1 MEQTA
6 VNRKAIAPA
15 FAIGALALAVNQDAL
30 AQTPIR
36 IGASLS
42 LTGNLAELGQTFD
55 RGYRVCVKQ
64 ANERGGVLGRKI
76 ELSVEDDKSDGPTA
90 AALYEKIIAK
100 DKVDAIF
107 SPYSSAITEAKAD
120 INEKHRMPM
129 VAAGAA
135 TRSIYKK
142 GRKYIFMVFSPAEA
156 YLEGLV
162 DQADK
167 KGLKTIA
174 VIYEDSIFHT
184 AIAQGVIELAKKR
197 GLQVVVAE
205 PYLLKTTDFTA
216 MLKRIKAANPDVV
229 AATSYFN
236 DAVAIV
242 RQMKE
247 TGVEPRM
254 AGVTA
259 GGDLPKFY
267 EVLGKSA
274 EYIYGA
280 TQWEPELARVRA
292 GGVIPV
298 TRLYPGAREFV
309 EDHEKLFPGAD
320 LSYQTAAAFGGC
332 QILLDSIRRVGSLDK
347 EKIRTAI
354 LKFDGYTAFGA
365 FRVDQD
371 GIQIAHKMLMFQW
384 QDGKKV
390 IVWPAELSSV
400 AMRFPTPPWN
410 KRP

>member
-1 MEQTA
+1 MKQTSLGA
-6 VNRKAIAPA
+6 AIAGGA
-15 FAIGALALAVNQDAL
+15 VALAACVGAQ

-42 LTGNLAELGQTFD
+42 LTGNFAELGQTFD

-64 ANERGGVLGRKI
+64 ANERGGVLGRKL
-76 ELSVEDDKSDGPTA
+76 ELTVEDDKSDGVTA
-90 AALYEKIIAK
+90 AAIYERLIAK
-100 DKVDAIF
+100 DKVDLIF
-107 SPYSSAITEAKAD
+107 SPYSSGITEVVAD
-120 INEKHRMPM
+120 VTEKHRMPM

-135 TRSIYKK
+135 TRAIYKK
-142 GRKYIFMVFSPAEA
+142 GRKHIFMVFSPAET

-162 DQADK
+162 DHADK

-174 VIYEDSIFHT
+174 LLHEASDFHT
-184 AIAQGVIELAKKR
+184 SIAQAVIDMAKKR
-197 GLQVVVAE
+197 GMQVVATE
-205 PYLLKTTDFTA
+205 PYPLKTADFSA
-216 MLKRIKAANPDVV
+216 ALKRIKAANPDVV
-229 AATSYFN
+229 ATTSYFN

-247 TGVEPRM
+247 QGVEPRM
-254 AGVTA
+254 AAVTA

-274 EYIYGA
+274 EFVYGA
-280 TQWEPELARVRA
+280 TQWESELVRVRA

-309 EDHEKLFPGAD
+309 EDHEKQFPGAG

-332 QILLDSIRRVGSLDK
+332 QILLDAIRRAGSLDRD
-347 EKIRTAI
+347 KIRSEI
-354 LKFDGYTAFGA
+354 QKFDGYTAFGA

-390 IVWPAELSSV
+390 IVWPPELSAV
-400 AMRFPTPPWN
+400 PARFPTPPWS

>member
-1 MEQTA
+1 MMRKSVAA
-6 VNRKAIAPA
+6 VFAGIAVSLV
-15 FAIGALALAVNQDAL
+15 FSHI
-30 AQTPIR
+30 AQAQAPIR

-42 LTGNLAELGQTFD
+42 LTGTYAELGQTFD

-76 ELSVEDDKSDGPTA
+76 ELSVEDDKSEGATA
-90 AALYEKIIAK
+90 ASIYEKLIAK
-100 DKVDAIF
+100 DKVDAVF
-107 SPYSSAITEAKAD
+107 SPYSSGITESVAD
-120 INEKHRMPM
+120 VTEKHRMPM

-142 GRKYIFMVFSPAEA
+142 GRKYIFMVFTPAEA

-162 DQADK
+162 DQAEK

-174 VIYEDSIFHT
+174 VLYEDSGFHT
-184 AIAQGVIELAKKR
+184 AIVQGMIDLAKKR
-197 GLQVVVAE
+197 GMQVVVAE
-205 PYLLKTTDFTA
+205 PYPPKTTDFSTI
-216 MLKRIKAANPDVV
+216 LKKIKAANPDVV

-247 TGVEPRM
+247 VGVEPRM

-267 EVLGKSA
+267 EALGKSA
-274 EYIYGA
+274 EFVYGA
-280 TQWEPELARVRA
+280 TQWEPELVRVRA

-309 EDHEKLFPGAD
+309 EDHEKQFPGAD

-332 QILLDSIRRVGSLDK
+332 QILLEGIRRAGSLDR
-347 EKIRTAI
+347 EKVRAAI

-384 QDGKKV
+384 QDGKKI
-390 IVWPAELSSV
+390 IVWPTELSSV
-400 AMRFPTPPWN
+400 AARFPMPPWS

>member
-1 MEQTA
+1 MRTVVA
-6 VNRKAIAPA
+6 FFIATLSL
-15 FAIGALALAVNQDAL
+15 GLAGIAQ

-42 LTGNLAELGQTFD
+42 LTGSYAELGKTFD

-64 ANERGGVLGRKI
+64 ANDKGGVLGRKI
-76 ELSVEDDKSDGPTA
+76 DLSVEDDKSEPATA
-90 AALYEKIIAK
+90 AAIYEKLIAK
-100 DKVDAIF
+100 DKVDAVF
-107 SPYSSAITEAKAD
+107 SPYSSGITEGMAD
-120 INEKHRMPM
+120 VTERHRMPM

-142 GRKYIFMVFSPAEA
+142 GRKFVFMVFTPAEA

-162 DQADK
+162 DAAAK
-167 KGLKTIA
+167 RGLKTVA

-184 AIAQGVIELAKKR
+184 AIAQGMIALAKKH
-197 GLQVVVAE
+197 GLQVVIAE
-205 PYLLKTTDFTA
+205 GYPVKTTDFSA
-216 MLKRIKAANPDVV
+216 LLNKIKAANPDVV

-236 DAVAIV
+236 DAIAIV

-247 TGVEPRM
+247 AGVDPRM

-274 EYIYGA
+274 EFIYGA
-280 TQWEPELARVRA
+280 TQWEPELVRLRA
-292 GGVIPV
+292 GGVIPIA
-298 TRLYPGAREFV
+298 RSYPGAREFI

-320 LSYQTAAAFGGC
+320 MSYQSAAAFGGC
-332 QILLDSIRRVGSLDK
+332 QILLDAIRRAGSLDRDQVRA
-347 EKIRTAI
+347 EIV
-354 LKFDGYTAFGA
+354 KFDGNTAFGA
-365 FRVDQD
+365 FRVDAE

-384 QDGKKV
+384 QDGKKA
-390 IVWPAELSSV
+390 IVWPEGLAAV
-400 AMRFPTPPWN
+400 AARFPTPPWS

>member
-1 MEQTA
+1 MKRTSILA
-6 VNRKAIAPA
+6 AIAA
-15 FAIGALALAVNQDAL
+15 SAMTLVAGQTVQ

-42 LTGNLAELGQTFD
+42 LTGQFAELGQTFD

-76 ELSVEDDKSDGPTA
+76 ELSVEDDKSDGVTA
-90 AALYEKIIAK
+90 AAIYERLIAK
-100 DKVDAIF
+100 DNVDAIF
-107 SPYSSAITEAKAD
+107 SPYSSGITEVVAD
-120 INEKHRMPM
+120 VTEKHRMPM

-135 TRSIYKK
+135 TRAIYKK
-142 GRKYIFMVFSPAEA
+142 GRKFIFMVFSPAEA

-167 KGLKTIA
+167 RGLKTIA
-174 VIYEDSIFHT
+174 VLHEGSDFHT
-184 AIAQGVIELAKKR
+184 SIAQAGIDLAKKR
-197 GLQVVVAE
+197 GMQVVATESYPV
-205 PYLLKTTDFTA
+205 KTTDFSA
-216 MLKRIKAANPDVV
+216 ALKKIKAANPDVV
-229 AATSYFN
+229 ATTSYFN

-247 TGVEPRM
+247 QGVEPRM
-254 AGVTA
+254 IGVTA

-274 EYIYGA
+274 EFVYGA
-280 TQWEPELARVRA
+280 TQWESELVRVRA

-309 EDHEKLFPGAD
+309 EDHEKQFPGAG

-332 QILLDSIRRVGSLDK
+332 QILLDAIRRAGSFDR
-347 EKIRTAI
+347 EKMRAEIQ
-354 LKFDGYTAFGA
+354 KFDGYTAFGA
-365 FRVDQD
+365 FRVSPD

-400 AMRFPTPPWN
+400 PARFPTPPWSN
-410 KRP
+410 RP